1 MYDHR
6 SIEKKW
12 QKLWEQS
19 GINAADDGSEKPK
32 FYSLETFPYP
42 SAAGLHVG
50 HPEGYTAED
59 IHARYRRMRGD
70 NVLYT
75 MGWDAFGLPTENY
88 AIKVGKNPKEVAA
101 ENIENFRRQVKMLG
115 FSYDWSREINTSD
128 PTYYRWTQW
137 LFLQLYKHGLA
148 YRAEAPVNWCES
160 CKTVLA
166 NEQVE
171 DGVGERCKNPVT
183 QRQMLQ
189 WFLKIT
195 PYAERLL
202 DGLEK
207 LDWPESTKIRQRN
220 WVGKSQGVN
229 FKCTVKNLGTPFE
242 VYDSV
247 PQTFRAQT
255 FIAIAPEHPM
265 VIELVRGTPQETEVM
280 DFVRHMQQ
288 RKAAKRFEV
297 DKDIEGIF
305 TGRYAD
311 DPFGTGDLPI
321 WVSSFVLV
329 HYGSGVVSCSAH
341 DTRDFAFAKKYG
353 IPLRPVMFPSDTEE
367 AEKVRN
373 LEVCFAKDP
382 DGILEQPAEFK
393 GMRWE
398 DAREPIIRYIEKK
411 KLGKRATQYKLRDWL
426 VSRQRYWGAPI
437 PIIHCPACGVVPVPE
452 EHLPVLLPDDVDFR
466 PTGEPPLA
474 RSTTFHDVRCPQ
486 CGKKA
491 RRESETLDTFVDS
504 SWYFFRYTDPHNE
517 KEFASREKIH
527 RWLPVDLYIIGAEH
541 TVLHLLYAR
550 FITKVLHDLNYI
562 DFEEPFL
569 KLRHIGLILGD
580 DNQKMSKSRGNVVN
594 PDAVVEEFGA
604 DSLRMYEMFMGPLE
618 DAKPW
623 QTNGI
628 RGIKRFLDRV
638 FTFGAVIARSEATKQ
653 SHEQEIATLPSVAR
667 NDEILRALHHTIKKL
682 TDDIESFHYNT
693 AVSQL
698 MVMLHAIEDA
708 HDGVDRKMW
717 ETYLTLLAPFAPHI
731 SEELWERL
739 GHTKSIFLRSW
750 PSYDYSLL
758 ETMEVSLVIQV
769 NGRVRAIL
777 TVPVSLTQDKAEQ
790 LAREN
795 VQIKKWLEGRE
806 VVKTI
811 YVQDKIL
818 NFVLQ

>member
-1 MYDHR
+1 VYDHR
-6 SIEKKW
+6 TIEKKW
-12 QKLWEQS
+12 QEHWEA
-19 GINAADDGSEKPK
+19 GGLYRADDRSEKPK

-59 IHARYRRMRGD
+59 IYARYRRMKGD

-88 AIKVGKNPKEVAA
+88 AIQIGKNPKEVAA
-101 ENIENFRRQVKMLG
+101 ANIENFRRQVKMLG

-128 PTYYRWTQW
+128 PKYYRWTQW

-171 DGVGERCKNPVT
+171 DGICERCKNSVI

-195 PYAERLL
+195 PFAERLL
-202 DGLEK
+202 DGLK
-207 LDWPESTKIRQRN
+207 DLDWPESTKIRQRN
-220 WVGKSQGVN
+220 WVGKKIGINITYAVTGSDQTIICFTTRPDTN
-229 FKCTVKNLGTPFE
+229 FG
-242 VYDSV
+242 
-247 PQTFRAQT
+247 AT
-255 FIAIAPEHPM
+255 FIVLGPEHPM
-265 VIELVRGTPQETEVM
+265 IPKITKPEHRADVDRYCRETQGASEA
-280 DFVRHMQQ
+280 Q
-288 RKAAKRFEV
+288 RVAQGRKKTGV
-297 DKDIEGIF
+297 F
-305 TGRYAD
+305 TGAYAVNNLND
-311 DPFGTGDLPI
+311 SLLPI
-321 WVSSFVLV
+321 WVSDFVLGNV
-329 HYGSGVVSCSAH
+329 GTGAVVGVPGH
-341 DTRDFAFAKKYG
+341 DKRDFEFATTFG
-353 IPLRPVMFPSDTEE
+353 IPIVRVVVGSDSDTSEITRIEQVQEDEGKMMNSNFLDGMDIHTATERIMDYLEE
-367 AEKVRN
+367 K
-373 LEVCFAKDP
+373 
-382 DGILEQPAEFK
+382 
-393 GMRWE
+393 RW
-398 DAREPIIRYIEKK
+398 
-411 KLGKRATQYKLRDWL
+411 GKRVTTYHLRDWL

-437 PIIHCPACGVVPVPE
+437 PIIHCPSCGVVPVPE
-452 EHLPVLLPDDVDFR
+452 EHLSVLLPDDVDFR

-474 RSTTFHDVRCPQ
+474 RSVTFHDVRCPQ

-527 RWLPVDLYIIGAEH
+527 HWLPVDLYIIGAEH

-580 DNQKMSKSRGNVVN
+580 DNQKMSKSSGNVVN
-594 PDAVVEEFGA
+594 PDAMVEEFGA
-604 DSLRMYEMFMGPLE
+604 DAFRMYEMFMGPLE

-628 RGIKRFLDRV
+628 RGIRRFLDRV
-638 FTFGAVIARSEATKQ
+638 WGFRNSQSAIRNSQSSEIQ
-653 SHEQEIATLPSVAR
+653 R
-667 NDEILRALHHTIKKL
+667 MLHRTIRKL
-682 TDDIESFHYNT
+682 TEDIESFHYNT

-698 MVMLHAIEDA
+698 MVMLHALEDA
-708 HDGVDRKMW
+708 ADGVDRKTW
-717 ETYLTLLAPFAPHI
+717 ETFLTLLAPFAPHI
-731 SEELWERL
+731 TEELWERL
-739 GHTKSIFLRSW
+739 GHTKSIFLQPW
-750 PSYDYSLL
+750 PSYDATLL
-758 ETMEVSLVIQV
+758 ETAEVSLVVQV
-769 NGRVRAIL
+769 NGKVRATL
-777 TVPVSLTQDKAEQ
+777 TVPAGLSQDKAEQ
-790 LAREN
+790 LGREN
-795 VQIKKWLEGRE
+795 AQIKKLLNGHE
-806 VVKTI
+806 VLKTI

-818 NFVLQ
+818 NFVIRGE